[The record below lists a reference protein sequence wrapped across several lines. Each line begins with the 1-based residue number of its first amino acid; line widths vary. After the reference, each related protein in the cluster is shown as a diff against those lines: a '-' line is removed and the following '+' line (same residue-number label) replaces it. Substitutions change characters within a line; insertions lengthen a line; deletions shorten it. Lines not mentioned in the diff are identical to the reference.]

1 MATEDDATRIDAID
15 KLEERTCRRIGIQFN
30 EHEAAGKFNEQSDS
44 LLFSILPQE
53 LRDLIWAFATA
64 PFEDSSAKFE
74 DTEYY
79 YRPGHTARLRTD
91 TALLRTCRRVWLEA
105 NAMPML
111 QAEHSF
117 YLHRA
122 APDKRDPKWM
132 SKLTEHNRRN
142 FGELHLFVQMCN
154 IEHLTAGT
162 GMLRSMFLKTLPE
175 PGDFQPR
182 VLNVTLRH
190 TDWYWW
196 ESDEPLRLQD
206 SWVKALLNSP
216 DLRSTQVFK
225 LEMETLD
232 YKVDQMMTIIERI
245 KTIESEAYDTHIV
258 DGKSMKTQ
266 FVLDEQVRTYE
277 WDGPSNIANGTWDP
291 YQGKGKLKYHV
302 VTLTWRLRFPD
313 VPRAFVPEL
322 RRAPRVSSQRANL
335 ASPNLMERYAVT
347 GPITRER
354 RLRGA
359 HHHRR
364 RTEQFGRMRRVG
376 REILYLSQRQA
387 EAVQKAQRRQFEEWQ
402 GVGYLR
408 EVEARWE
415 EEGSLLKFVD

>member
-1 MATEDDATRIDAID
+1 MAPEEDTTRLNAID

-30 EHEAAGKFNEQSDS
+30 EHEAAGKFNEQSNS
-44 LLFSILPQE
+44 LLFSILPPE
-53 LRDLIWAFATA
+53 IRDLIWAFATA
-64 PFEDSSAKFE
+64 PFEDTNAVFE

-162 GMLRSMFLKTLPE
+162 GMLRSMFLRTLPE

-182 VLNVTLRH
+182 VLHVTLRH

-216 DLRSTQVFK
+216 DLRSTQVFR

-232 YKVDQMMTIIERI
+232 YKVDQMMTIVERI

-258 DGKSMKTQ
+258 DGNSTKTQ
-266 FVLDEQVRTYE
+266 FVLDEKVRTYD
-277 WDGPSNIANGTWDP
+277 WDGPPNIANGTWDP
-291 YQGKGKLKYHV
+291 YQGRHRLKYHV

-313 VPRAFVPEL
+313 IPRAFVPEL
-322 RRAPRVSSQRANL
+322 RRAPRVPSQRINL
-335 ASPNLMERYAVT
+335 ASPNLMEKYAVT

-354 RLRGA
+354 RLRPA
-359 HHHRR
+359 HLHRR
-364 RTEQFGRMRRVG
+364 RKEQFGRMRRVG
-376 REILYLSQRQA
+376 REILYVSQRQA

-402 GVGYLR
+402 GAGYIKEL
-408 EVEARWE
+408 EALWK
-415 EEGSLLKFVD
+415 EEGSLLKFID

>member
-1 MATEDDATRIDAID
+1 MATEEDTTRFNAID
-15 KLEERTCRRIGIQFN
+15 QLEELTCRRIGIEFS
-30 EHEAAGKFNEQSDS
+30 EHEVPCRFNEQAGSPLFS
-44 LLFSILPQE
+44 LLPPEI
-53 LRDLIWAFATA
+53 RDLIWAFATA
-64 PFEDSSAKFE
+64 PFEDSNAVFE

-91 TALLRTCRRVWLEA
+91 TTLLRTCRRIWLEA

-132 SKLTEHNRRN
+132 AKLTEHNRRN
-142 FGELHLFVQMCN
+142 FGELHLFIQMYN

-182 VLNVTLRH
+182 VLHVTLRH

-225 LEMETLD
+225 LGMETLD

-291 YQGKGKLKYHV
+291 YQGKGRLKYHV
-302 VTLTWRLRFPD
+302 ATLTWRLRFPD

-322 RRAPRVSSQRANL
+322 RRAPRVSSQQTNL

-354 RLRGA
+354 RLRPA
-359 HHHRR
+359 HLHRR
-364 RTEQFGRMRRVG
+364 RMEQFGRMRRVG

>member
-1 MATEDDATRIDAID
+1 MSTEEEIARVYAID
-15 KLEERTCRRIGIQFN
+15 RLEERTCRRIGIEFN
-30 EHEAAGKFNEQSDS
+30 EHGAGGKFNEQSDS
-44 LLFSILPQE
+44 PLFSLLPQE
-53 LRDLIWAFATA
+53 IRDLIWAFATA
-64 PFEDSSAKFE
+64 PFEDSNAVFG

-91 TALLRTCRRVWLEA
+91 TTLLRTCRRIWLEA

-132 SKLTEHNRRN
+132 GKLTEHNRRN
-142 FGELHLFVQMCN
+142 FGELHLFVQMYN

-175 PGDFQPR
+175 PSDFQPR
-182 VLNVTLRH
+182 VLHVTLRH

-196 ESDEPLRLQD
+196 ESDKPLRLQD

-232 YKVDQMMTIIERI
+232 YKVDQMMTIVERI

-258 DGKSMKTQ
+258 DGNSMKTQ
-266 FVLDEQVRTYE
+266 FVLDEQVRTYD
-277 WDGPSNIANGTWDP
+277 WDGPSNIANGTWDLP
-291 YQGKGKLKYHV
+291 G
-302 VTLTWRLRFPD
+302 
-313 VPRAFVPEL
+313 
-322 RRAPRVSSQRANL
+322 
-335 ASPNLMERYAVT
+335 
-347 GPITRER
+347 
-354 RLRGA
+354 
-359 HHHRR
+359 
-364 RTEQFGRMRRVG
+364 
-376 REILYLSQRQA
+376 
-387 EAVQKAQRRQFEEWQ
+387 
-402 GVGYLR
+402 
-408 EVEARWE
+408 
-415 EEGSLLKFVD
+415 